1 MILVDTS
8 VLLDVLTDDPVWAD
22 WSQSA
27 LEHASAKGDLGIND
41 IVFSELSMRF
51 ETVEALDSAV
61 APMGLRHSPI
71 PRAAL
76 FLAGKAFLRYRQ
88 QRGTRTGVLS
98 DFFIGAHAAV
108 ADCPLITRDTRRIAH
123 YFPGVALI
131 APA

>member
-8 VLLDVLTDDPVWAD
+8 VLLDVLNDSVWAD

-27 LEHASAKGDLGIND
+27 LERAAADDDLAINQV
-41 IVFSELSMRF
+41 IYAELSTRY

-61 APMGLRHSPI
+61 GGLGLQHAAI
-71 PRAAL
+71 PRTAL

-88 QRGTRTGVLS
+88 QRGARTDVLS

-108 ADCPLITRDTRRIAH
+108 ADCPLITCDTRRIAH
-123 YFPGVALI
+123 YFPRVTLI
-131 APA
+131 APT

>member
-8 VLLDVLTDDPVWAD
+8 VLLDVLSGDPVWTA
-22 WSQSA
+22 WSRST
-27 LEHASAKGDLGIND
+27 LERAAAGDDLAIND
-41 IVFSELSMRF
+41 AIYAELSTRY
-51 ETVEALDSAV
+51 ESVDAVDSVVDA
-61 APMGLRHSPI
+61 MKLRHVPI

-98 DFFIGAHAAV
+98 DFFSGAHAAV
-108 ADCPLITRDTRRIAH
+108 AGCPLITRDTRRVAH
-123 YFPGVALI
+123 CFPRVTLI

>member
-8 VLLDVLTDDPVWAD
+8 VVLDVLTDSVWAD

-27 LEHASAKGDLGIND
+27 LERAAADDDLAINQ
-41 IVFSELSMRF
+41 VVYAELSARY
-51 ETVEALDSAV
+51 ETVEALDTAV
-61 APMGLRHSPI
+61 DGLGLQHAAI
-71 PRAAL
+71 PRTAL

-108 ADCPLITRDTRRIAH
+108 ADCPLVTRDTRRIAY